1 MISKDLILTEFPQLS
16 HIVYLNH
23 AGVAPWPTRTATAI
37 KDFADENVYQG
48 PINYKYWI
56 AVESTLRKQL
66 QQLLNAPSSED
77 IALLKNTSEG
87 LSMIASGLDWNA
99 GDNIVSTN
107 QEFPSNRIVW
117 EALQERGVALRQ
129 ADLSSAESPEDA
141 LFALVDERTRMIAI
155 SSVQYATGLRMDL
168 AQIGKFCQ
176 ENGLLFCIDAIQSL
190 GAFPLDVQAINADFV
205 VADGHKWL
213 LGPEGLAVFYV
224 RKGVRHRL
232 RPSQYGWHMV
242 EHQGDYDRLEWEIA
256 TSARRYEC
264 GSPNMLGI
272 HGLSASLSLLLECGI
287 VNISRSIINN
297 TSYLINNLEII
308 DNITIISN
316 TQPERLS
323 GIVTFQH
330 NNISSAALHQKLLQK
345 NVICALRAGAIR
357 FSPHFYTIH
366 TQLDRAIECLLEV
379 VNSRS
384 CD

>member
-1 MISKDLILTEFPQLS
+1 MISEDLILTEFPQRG

-23 AGVAPWPTRTATAI
+23 AGVAPWPARTAAAI

-48 PINYKYWI
+48 PVNYQHWI
-56 AVESTLRKQL
+56 TAETTLRKQL
-66 QQLLNAPSSED
+66 QQFLSAPSSED

-87 LSMIASGLDWNA
+87 LSMIANGLDWNT

-117 EALQERGVALRQ
+117 EALQDRGVALRQ
-129 ADLSSAESPEDA
+129 ANLSSTASPEDA
-141 LFALVDERTRMIAI
+141 LFALVDKCTRMITI

-168 AQIGKFCQ
+168 ARIGSFCL

-190 GAFPLDVQAINADFV
+190 GALPMDVQAINADFV

-224 RKGVRHRL
+224 REGVRNQL

-242 EHQGDYDRLEWEIA
+242 EHQGDFDRLDWEIA
-256 TSARRYEC
+256 ASARRYEC

-287 VNISRSIINN
+287 GDISRNILNNSI
-297 TSYLINNLEII
+297 YLINKLKEI
-308 DNITIISN
+308 DGLTIVSN
-316 TQPERLS
+316 ALPERLS
-323 GIVTFQH
+323 GIVAFQH
-330 NNISSAALHQKLLQK
+330 RNINSAVLYQDLLQK

-357 FSPHFYTIH
+357 FSPHFYTTR
-366 TQLDRAIECLLEV
+366 TQLDQVIEHLMEV
-379 VNSRS
+379 INSRS
-384 CD
+384 CH